1 MIDRAAQRGESSG
14 LWLPMSSTTGS
25 HDDPAK
31 VHVRARKQVLA
42 QDTPG
47 YDRWSLALSV
57 AGANHVVAQR
67 IQHRELIGVEGD
79 LDGGDIL
86 LEPLGPLRA
95 RDRREADAE
104 PRRLAVDPRQGDLRG
119 ADALSLGDLR
129 NSAAIAWLARPA
141 SPTKRG
147 LWPRKSFSPNESGL
161 TVPVRNPRP
170 SGE

>member
-1 MIDRAAQRGESSG
+1 
-14 LWLPMSSTTGS
+14 MSSTTGS

-104 PRRLAVDPRQGDLRG
+104 PRRLAVDPRQGDLR
-119 ADALSLGDLR
+119 